1 MTHTI
6 REIRN
11 WYNHEYTQ
19 NPNRF
24 IRNWKSYNRFISP
37 IKPDK
42 GKKLLDIACGTG
54 GLLKAANERGLIPFG
69 MDISREAI
77 LLAAR
82 LSRCNRLVVA
92 NGENLPYKD
101 NSFEYVTN
109 VGSLEHF
116 PDPKAGLKEMIR
128 VLKAEGKMCIVLPNS
143 FGFFGKLIGF
153 TGTGQ
158 IMERLATLGEWK
170 SFLESEQVRII
181 SMHRDL
187 GPSVLHD
194 KKFFKILVRLTAKL
208 IMPFL
213 PKFCTYQF
221 IFICQKK

>member
-1 MTHTI
+1 MNYTI
-6 REIRN
+6 KEIKD
-11 WYNHEYTQ
+11 WYDRVYLY
-19 NPNRF
+19 NPKRF
-24 IRNWKSYNRFISP
+24 IRSWKSYNRFIQP
-37 IKPDK
+37 MMP
-42 GKKLLDIACGTG
+42 GLRKKLLDVACGTG

-69 MDISREAI
+69 LDISREAI
-77 LLAAR
+77 LWAAR
-82 LSRCNRLVVA
+82 VSGCNKLVVA

-128 VLKAEGKMCIVLPNS
+128 VLKAEGKMCVVLPNS

-170 SFLESEQVRII
+170 SFLESEQVRIT

-194 KKFFKILVRLTAKL
+194 KKPLKILVRLAAKL

-213 PKFCTYQF
+213 PKSCTYQF
-221 IFICQKK
+221 IFICKKK

>member
-42 GKKLLDIACGTG
+42 GKKFLDVACGTG

-77 LLAAR
+77 LLAVR
-82 LSRCNRLVVA
+82 LSGCNRLVVA

-101 NSFEYVTN
+101 NSFEYITN

-128 VLKAEGKMCIVLPNS
+128 VLKTEGKMCIVLPNS
-143 FGFFGKLIGF
+143 FGFLGKLIGYK
-153 TGTGQ
+153 GTGQ
-158 IMERLATLGEWK
+158 IMEKLDTLGNWK
-170 SFLESEQVRII
+170 SFLENERLRII
-181 SMHRDL
+181 SINRDL
-187 GPSVLHD
+187 GPSILHD
-194 KKFFKILVRLTAKL
+194 KKPLKILTRLVAKL
-208 IMPFL
+208 FLPFL
-213 PKFCTYQF
+213 PKSYSYQF

>member
-6 REIRN
+6 KEIRN
-11 WYNHEYTQ
+11 WYNHEYAR

-24 IRNWKSYNRFISP
+24 IRDWKSYDGFINP

-42 GKKLLDIACGTG
+42 GKKLLDVACGTG

-77 LLAAR
+77 VLAAR
-82 LSRCNRLVVA
+82 LSGCKRLVVA
-92 NGENLPYKD
+92 NGENLPYQD

-170 SFLESEQVRII
+170 SFLESGQVRVI
-181 SMHRDL
+181 SMHKDL

-194 KKFFKILVRLTAKL
+194 KRPFKILMRLAAKL

-213 PKFCTYQF
+213 PKSCTYQF